1 MLGTDIID
9 EVSRDLNDQEP
20 GHEYVRWTRAQLES
34 YMKEAVLQV
43 SRYMKTWFLETLTVE
58 LETGGDWQKA
68 CSCTRILRIYG
79 ESDKNGNVIR
89 YLRRIDDIERDIW
102 PGVPQRCVEPN
113 GSYSME
119 GYTINGT
126 DGGTSFKVYPPVPY
140 GQTRYVS
147 LLCYKKPEGD
157 AASDIPDEAVAAVK
171 QWMLYRAY
179 ALDSENNASLT
190 QLADSH
196 YKAFYKLIEDAHK
209 LELEEEAR
217 YGSIRTAPQD
227 KAE

>member
-1 MLGTDIID
+1 MLGADIID
-9 EVSRDLNDQEP
+9 EVSQDLNDQEA
-20 GHEYVRWTRAQLES
+20 GHEFVRWTRSQLES
-34 YMKEAVLQV
+34 YMKEAVLHV
-43 SRYMKTWFLETLTVE
+43 SKYMKTWFLAKLTVE
-58 LETGGDWQKA
+58 LEPGGDWQEP

-89 YLRRIDDIERDIW
+89 YLRRIDDVEQDIW

-113 GSYSME
+113 GPYSME
-119 GYTINGT
+119 GYTVNNS

-140 GQTRYVS
+140 GQRRYVS
-147 LLCYKKPEGD
+147 LLCYKKPAGD
-157 AASDIPDEAVAAVK
+157 ALSDIPDEAVAAVK

-179 ALDSENNASLT
+179 ALDSENNATLV

-196 YKAFYKLIEDAHK
+196 NKTFFALIEAAHK
-209 LELEEEAR
+209 LELEEELR
-217 YGSIRTAPQD
+217 YGSIRTAPKD